1 MSLSPSF
8 YSLLRKL
15 TLERGAALW
24 SFLAELGP

>member
-1 MSLSPSF
+1 MSLSPS

-15 TLERGAALW
+15 TLERRAALR